1 MRKGVLRARGYGFLS
16 PPHGAKASRGHGVLT
31 AHACAARHTCK
42 QNERG
47 EERRSPVFQG
57 QRGQAL
63 GLLSDPLTRTRIIE
77 RRKKVASRRRG
88 WDPDTSQL
96 PNSPQLTP
104 ASAARRGLRFRE
116 PWPAKPRLSAKSHRS
131 EETKNEK
138 GPGAILRV
146 ANVAGAS
153 HKRPYSHS
161 LGGGSWSGPTP

>member
-1 MRKGVLRARGYGFLS
+1 MRKGVLRARGYRFLS

-77 RRKKVASRRRG
+77 RRKKVAPRRRVG
-88 WDPDTSQL
+88 TPTLHSFPAVPSRPPHPPLGAACASASHCSQT
-96 PNSPQLTP
+96 PQL
-104 ASAARRGLRFRE
+104 SAR
-116 PWPAKPRLSAKSHRS
+116 AKSDNRR
-131 EETKNEK
+131 T
-138 GPGAILRV
+138 
-146 ANVAGAS
+146 ANGRGSKFTSVLAAVR
-153 HKRPYSHS
+153 RP
-161 LGGGSWSGPTP
+161 

>member
-1 MRKGVLRARGYGFLS
+1 MAEHEELAGGLGACGRVCCARGDTGFLP

-77 RRKKVASRRRG
+77 RRKKVAPCRRG

-96 PNSPQLTP
+96 PNRPQLTP

-131 EETKNEK
+131 EDK
-138 GPGAILRV
+138 
-146 ANVAGAS
+146 
-153 HKRPYSHS
+153 KRKRTRRDFTS
-161 LGGGSWSGPTP
+161 